1 MSTTRRDLL
10 SRIGAGVAATVLCPR
25 HGGATPPPLRILI
38 LGGTGFTG
46 PSQVRYALARG
57 HKVTLFNRGRR
68 PREWPAP
75 VEELVGDRNTG
86 DLKAL
91 AGREWDVCI
100 DNPTSLPFWVRDAGQ
115 VLQGKVKQ
123 YVFISTLSVY
133 GSDRDPGQDEAAPVA
148 VYKGQDA
155 MKETQE
161 TLRADIEGLYGPL
174 KALSEKEAEK
184 WFPGITT
191 VIRPGLIVGPGDE
204 SDRFTYWPVR
214 LGRGGDVLA
223 PGDGKDPVQFIDA
236 RDLAEWTIRMVEAPS
251 PGAFNAMGPASELTM
266 GGMLDAVLGAVGSS
280 ARLVWA
286 PADFLEQQKVSAWGD
301 MPVWIPA
308 SGDTEGANR
317 RRNQKATAAGLTF
330 RPLAA
335 TVTDTM
341 AWWKTLPAERQGK
354 LRAGI
359 APEREAQVLEAWKA
373 KKASSPRAQRSA
385 GALGAS
391 AAGSFGPS
399 TWRSAGPADSGG
411 SPTSSE

>member
-1 MSTTRRDLL
+1 MPTTRRDLL
-10 SRIGAGVAATVLCPR
+10 KLAGAGAVALGLRPGLALAGEAAETPAGKATQ
-25 HGGATPPPLRILI
+25 PLRILI

-46 PSQVRYALARG
+46 PHQVRYALARG
-57 HKVTLFNRGRR
+57 HQVTLFNRGRR
-68 PREWPAP
+68 PKEWPSK
-75 VEELVGDRNTG
+75 VEELVGDRNTS

-133 GSDRDPGQDEAAPVA
+133 ASDKEPGQDETAPVA

-161 TLRADIEGLYGPL
+161 TLRADVEGLYGPL

-184 WFPGITT
+184 WFPGVTT
-191 VIRPGLIVGPGDE
+191 VIRPGLIVGRGDE

-236 RDLAEWTIRMVEAPS
+236 RDLAEWTIRMVEGRS
-251 PGAFNAMGPASELTM
+251 LGVFNAMGPGSELTM
-266 GGMLDAVLGAVGSS
+266 GGMLDGIHGAIGSS

-286 PADFLEQQKVSAWGD
+286 SADFLEQQKVSPWGD

-308 SGDTEGANR
+308 TGDTAGANR
-317 RRNQKATAAGLTF
+317 RRNQKAVAAGLTF
-330 RPLAA
+330 RPLAE
-335 TVTDTM
+335 TVTDTVG
-341 AWWKTLPAERQGK
+341 WWKTLPPERQAK

-359 APEREAQVLEAWKA
+359 APEREAQVLEAWKS
-373 KKASSPRAQRSA
+373 KK
-385 GALGAS
+385 G
-391 AAGSFGPS
+391 
-399 TWRSAGPADSGG
+399 
-411 SPTSSE
+411 